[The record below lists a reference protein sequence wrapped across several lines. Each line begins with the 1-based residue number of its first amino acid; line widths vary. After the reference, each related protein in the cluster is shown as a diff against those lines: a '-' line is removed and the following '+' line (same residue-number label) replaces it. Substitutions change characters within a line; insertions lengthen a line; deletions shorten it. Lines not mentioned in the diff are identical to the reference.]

1 MDLRRIFGN
10 KAEDLTAKYLQKKGF
25 KIIAKQYRSRFGEID
40 LIALDGSEVV
50 FVEVKARKTSDFGFP
65 EESVTASK
73 IEKIIAV
80 GDKFLKDKNWL
91 FKPWRIDVVAIT
103 FSETEPEF
111 FHIEGVGG

>member
-10 KAEDLTAKYLQKKGF
+10 KAEDLTAKYLQNKGL

-80 GDKFLKDKNWL
+80 GDKFLKEKNWL
-91 FKPWRIDVVAIT
+91 LKPWRIDVVAIT
-103 FSETEPEF
+103 FGKTELEF
-111 FHIEGVGG
+111 NHIEGVGE

>member
-10 KAEDLTAKYLQKKGF
+10 KAEDLTAKYLQNKGL

-80 GDKFLKDKNWL
+80 GDKFLK
-91 FKPWRIDVVAIT
+91 VAIT
-103 FSETEPEF
+103 FGKTELEF
-111 FHIEGVGG
+111 NHIEGVGE